1 MNIQIDRSEFLKAWQ
16 MAEKTSS
23 TKSTI
28 SAVSGILITA
38 EEEKTTLEATDFK
51 TSIRCSTNGVR
62 LSSPGSAILPVK
74 IISEL
79 LKKITSDV
87 VTIEVKTEK
96 GILTAGKS
104 RTRFTT
110 WPVGEFP
117 SIPQS
122 ASAKKACKVM
132 ASDLIRTIT
141 EGSVA
146 SSNASDFPK
155 YIGACLLQIN
165 KNELRVV
172 STDSRRLSLS
182 KCSCESNENIELL
195 LPTNALKEL
204 SRLISSIEPDKQIK
218 ILSDGSLAWFQFDD
232 IEFSVRQVESSFPN
246 YEKILVQNISTKLKI
261 SRNDFISAL
270 DRIDIIVRNS
280 TRLVAMQLSPGG
292 SMKLTGKAPQL
303 GTGVEVLEAEIDG
316 DPLKAGFNVGYLQDG
331 LKAIVGDEVRL
342 EFNGSEGQTRLFRA
356 ENDNFLYM
364 LMPNRLSDQDFIDTD
379 DEDEENGD
387 NNYVEFS
394 PSDEKSDEKEDAF

>member
-1 MNIQIDRSEFLKAWQ
+1 M
-16 MAEKTSS
+16 
-23 TKSTI
+23 
-28 SAVSGILITA
+28 
-38 EEEKTTLEATDFK
+38 
-51 TSIRCSTNGVR
+51 
-62 LSSPGSAILPVK
+62 
-74 IISEL
+74 
-79 LKKITSDV
+79 
-87 VTIEVKTEK
+87 
-96 GILTAGKS
+96 
-104 RTRFTT
+104 
-110 WPVGEFP
+110 
-117 SIPQS
+117 
-122 ASAKKACKVM
+122 
-132 ASDLIRTIT
+132 
-141 EGSVA
+141 
-146 SSNASDFPK
+146 
-155 YIGACLLQIN
+155 
-165 KNELRVV
+165 
-172 STDSRRLSLS
+172 
-182 KCSCESNENIELL
+182 
-195 LPTNALKEL
+195 
-204 SRLISSIEPDKQIK
+204 
-218 ILSDGSLAWFQFDD
+218 AWFQFDD